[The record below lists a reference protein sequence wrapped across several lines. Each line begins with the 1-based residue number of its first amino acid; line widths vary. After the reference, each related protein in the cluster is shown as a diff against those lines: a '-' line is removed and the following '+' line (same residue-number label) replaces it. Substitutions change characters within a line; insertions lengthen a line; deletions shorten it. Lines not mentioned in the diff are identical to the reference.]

1 MTWEKRHKDEA
12 RRAYIA
18 KLAKAG
24 DVKPREVNTGVHMN
38 KLAIAVSTAALLLGS
53 VALSMAQTREPAP
66 GQQMQEK
73 GSVPNHPG
81 ASGYAPGH
89 DRDDLGKGT
98 LRDRDDRGTTMDRD
112 RK

>member
-1 MTWEKRHKDEA
+1 
-12 RRAYIA
+12 
-18 KLAKAG
+18 
-24 DVKPREVNTGVHMN
+24 MN
-38 KLAIAVSTAALLLGS
+38 KLAISVSAAALLLGS
-53 VALSMAQTREPAP
+53 FAFAMAADSDRGNSENAP

-73 GSVPNHPG
+73 GSVSGHPG

-98 LRDRDDRGTTMDRD
+98 LRDRDDRGTMDRD

>member
-1 MTWEKRHKDEA
+1 
-12 RRAYIA
+12 
-18 KLAKAG
+18 
-24 DVKPREVNTGVHMN
+24 MN
-38 KLAIAVSTAALLLGS
+38 KLAIAISTTTLLLGS
-53 VALSMAQTREPAP
+53 VALGMAADSDRGRSEAAP

-73 GSVPNHPG
+73 GSVPGHPG

-98 LRDRDDRGTTMDRD
+98 LRDRDDRGMMDRD

>member
-1 MTWEKRHKDEA
+1 
-12 RRAYIA
+12 
-18 KLAKAG
+18 
-24 DVKPREVNTGVHMN
+24 MN
-38 KLAIAVSTAALLLGS
+38 KLAIGVSAAALLLGS
-53 VALSMAQTREPAP
+53 AAMAADSDRGRSEAAP

-73 GSVPNHPG
+73 GSVPGHPG

-98 LRDRDDRGTTMDRD
+98 LRDRDDRGVMDRD